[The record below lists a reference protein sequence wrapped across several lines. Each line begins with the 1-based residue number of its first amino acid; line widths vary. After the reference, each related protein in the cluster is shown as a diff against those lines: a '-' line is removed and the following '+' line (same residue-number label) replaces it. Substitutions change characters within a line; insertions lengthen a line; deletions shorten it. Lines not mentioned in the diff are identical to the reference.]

1 MLTLYQS
8 ARWARFKNLM
18 LVMFGGWL
26 VFSFVISTFVRTLNK
41 ITIPVIE
48 LPLGFYM
55 PIQAAM
61 VVFAVT
67 LFWLARATR

>member
-1 MLTLYQS
+1 
-8 ARWARFKNLM
+8 
-18 LVMFGGWL
+18 
-26 VFSFVISTFVRTLNK
+26 
-41 ITIPVIE
+41 VIE